1 MTQPNRVSV
10 EKRALCYLGDVAPFL
25 DDSGIA
31 WYLAGRY
38 VVKFGCKCRSSIKTG
53 KFIVGIRGFLVV

>member
-31 WYLAGRY
+31 WYLTGRY
-38 VVKFGCKCRSSIKTG
+38 VG
-53 KFIVGIRGFLVV
+53 KNLAVNAVSV